1 MTRSNTLA
9 VAKAERDARDRR
21 NRAIVK
27 RLAAGAST
35 RAVGAAFGL
44 TPKRIRQIRMQ
55 VTGVRLRPAY
65 APWSAKRVAR
75 LRLLWRKGLSTAEIG
90 RLLGVSKSAVAGKI
104 DRLELPPPSAELQAR
119 KRRHAGGPR
128 FWVAKR
134 VANLRKLWGIKSN
147 AAIGRKFGVSE
158 AAVFRQ
164 AHRLGLPLRWRATS
178 ATS

>member
-27 RLAAGAST
+27 
-35 RAVGAAFGL
+35 AVGCWRINTSGRCCIRPDAEANSPDSHASDRCAPPSCLCPLVRQARRKVAAVMAQGPEHSRDR
-44 TPKRIRQIRMQ
+44 T
-55 VTGVRLRPAY
+55 A
-65 APWSAKRVAR
+65 AWRVQN
-75 LRLLWRKGLSTAEIG
+75 
-90 RLLGVSKSAVAGKI
+90 AVAGKI
-104 DRLELPPPSAELQAR
+104 DRLELPPPSTELQAR
-119 KRRHAGGPR
+119 KRRHAGRPP

-164 AHRLGLPLRWRATS
+164 AHRLGLPLRRRATS
-178 ATS
+178 APS